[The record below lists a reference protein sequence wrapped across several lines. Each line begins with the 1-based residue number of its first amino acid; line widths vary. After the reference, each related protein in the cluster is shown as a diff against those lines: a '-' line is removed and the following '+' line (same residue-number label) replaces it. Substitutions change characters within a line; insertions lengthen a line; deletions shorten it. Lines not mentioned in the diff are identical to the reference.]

1 LYNEEFVK
9 MKDIIKKILLFLIL
23 QITYPNI
30 FYILLVP
37 EIFTAPIYVL
47 YLITNYIIAFTDTL
61 IRPLTKERNPSK
73 IYSFLILLMFLLSPF
88 LLIAAFYENKLL
100 ISSIL
105 PFWDNPVVSYI
116 GFVIYLSAGILVIV
130 GRVQLGKFGSGELI
144 TEEDHKL
151 YTEGVYKHIRNPMY
165 SGALIAVIGFGLVF
179 RSVITLI
186 FVSIFYFIVFKLRID
201 EEERL
206 LYEAFGEEFTNY
218 KKNSK
223 KLIPFI
229 Y

>member
-1 LYNEEFVK
+1 
-9 MKDIIKKILLFLIL
+9 
-23 QITYPNI
+23 
-30 FYILLVP
+30 
-37 EIFTAPIYVL
+37 
-47 YLITNYIIAFTDTL
+47 
-61 IRPLTKERNPSK
+61 
-73 IYSFLILLMFLLSPF
+73 MFLLSPF

-105 PFWDNPVVSYI
+105 PFWDSFIVSYI
-116 GFVIYLSAGILVIV
+116 GFVIYISAGILVIV

-151 YTEGVYKHIRNPMY
+151 YTEGVYKYIRNPMY

-179 RSVITLI
+179 RSIITLL
-186 FVSIFYFIVFKLRID
+186 FVSIFYFVVFKMRID

-206 LYEAFGEEFTNY
+206 LYEAFGEKFTNY

>member
-1 LYNEEFVK
+1 
-9 MKDIIKKILLFLIL
+9 MKDIYKKSILFVIL
-23 QITYPNI
+23 QIIYPNI

-37 EIFTAPIYVL
+37 EIYTISIYVL
-47 YLITNYIIAFTDTL
+47 YLLTNYIIAFADTL

-73 IYSFLILLMFLLSPF
+73 IYDFLILLMFLLSPF

-105 PFWDNPVVSYI
+105 PFWDNLIVSYI
-116 GFVIYLSAGILVIV
+116 GFVIYLSAGIFVIV

-151 YTEGVYKHIRNPMY
+151 NTEGVYKHIRNPMY
-165 SGALIAVIGFGLVF
+165 SGALLAVIGFGLVF
-179 RSVITLI
+179 RSIITLL
-186 FVSIFYFIVFKLRID
+186 FVSIFYFIVFKMRID

-218 KKNSK
+218 KKKSK

>member
-1 LYNEEFVK
+1 
-9 MKDIIKKILLFLIL
+9 MKDISKKIMLFLIL

-37 EIFTAPIYVL
+37 EIYTAPIYVL
-47 YLITNYIIAFTDTL
+47 YLLTNYIIAFADTL

-73 IYSFLILLMFLLSPF
+73 IFDFLILLMFFLSPF
-88 LLIAAFYENKLL
+88 FLIAAFYENKLL
-100 ISSIL
+100 ISSML
-105 PFWDNPVVSYI
+105 PSWDNLIVSYI
-116 GFVIYLSAGILVIV
+116 GFVIYLSAGIFVIV

-144 TEEDHKL
+144 TEEDHEL
-151 YTEGVYKHIRNPMY
+151 NTEGVYKYIRNPMY

-179 RSVITLI
+179 RSILTLLI
-186 FVSIFYFIVFKLRID
+186 VSIFYFIVFNMRIN

-206 LYEAFGEEFTNY
+206 LYEAFGEEFTDY
-218 KKNSK
+218 KKKSK

>member
-1 LYNEEFVK
+1 
-9 MKDIIKKILLFLIL
+9 MKDISKKILLFLIL

-37 EIFTAPIYVL
+37 EIYTVSIYVL
-47 YLITNYIIAFTDTL
+47 YLLTNYIIAFADSL
-61 IRPLTKERNPSK
+61 IRPLTKEKNPSK
-73 IYSFLILLMFLLSPF
+73 IYDFLILLMFFLSPF

-105 PFWDNPVVSYI
+105 PFWDNLVVSYI
-116 GFVIYLSAGILVIV
+116 GFVIYLSAGIFVIV

-144 TEEDHKL
+144 TESDHKL
-151 YTEGVYKHIRNPMY
+151 NTEGVYKYIRNPMY

-179 RSVITLI
+179 RSIITLLL
-186 FVSIFYFIVFKLRID
+186 VSIFYFIVFKLRID

-206 LYEAFGEEFTNY
+206 LYEVFGEEFTDY
-218 KKNSK
+218 KKKSK

>member
-1 LYNEEFVK
+1 MK
-9 MKDIIKKILLFLIL
+9 MKDISKKILVTLVL
-23 QITYPNI
+23 QIAYQNI
-30 FYILLVP
+30 FYILLIP
-37 EIFTAPIYVL
+37 EIYTISIYVL
-47 YLITNYIIAFTDTL
+47 YLLTNHVIALADAM
-61 IRPLTKERNPSK
+61 IRPLTKEKNPSK
-73 IYSFLILLMFLLSPF
+73 IYDFLLLLMFFLAPF
-88 LLIAAFYENKLL
+88 FLIAAYYENKLL
-100 ISSIL
+100 VSSIL
-105 PFWDNPVVSYI
+105 PFWDNLIVSYL

-130 GRVQLGKFGSGELI
+130 ARVQLGQFGSGELI

-165 SGALIAVIGFGLVF
+165 SGALIAVIGFCLVF
-179 RSVITLI
+179 RSIITLLLLPI
-186 FVSIFYFIVFKLRID
+186 IYFILFKMRID

-206 LYEAFGEEFTNY
+206 LHEAFGEEFSKY

>member
-1 LYNEEFVK
+1 
-9 MKDIIKKILLFLIL
+9 MKDISKKILLFLIL

-37 EIFTAPIYVL
+37 EIYTVSIYVL
-47 YLITNYIIAFTDTL
+47 YLLTNYIIAFADSL

-73 IYSFLILLMFLLSPF
+73 IYDFLIVLMFLLSPF

-100 ISSIL
+100 ISSML
-105 PFWDNPVVSYI
+105 PFWDNLTVSYI
-116 GFVIYLSAGILVIV
+116 GFVIYLSAGIFVIV

-151 YTEGVYKHIRNPMY
+151 NTEGVYKYIRNPMY

-179 RSVITLI
+179 RSIITLL
-186 FVSIFYFIVFKLRID
+186 FVSIFYFIVFKMRID

-206 LYEAFGEEFTNY
+206 LYEAFGEEFTDY
-218 KKNSK
+218 KKKSK
-223 KLIPFI
+223 KLIPFV

>member
-1 LYNEEFVK
+1 

-37 EIFTAPIYVL
+37 EVYSVSIYVL
-47 YLITNYIIAFTDTL
+47 YLLTNYIIALADTL

-73 IYSFLILLMFLLSPF
+73 IYDFLILVMFLLSPI
-88 LLIAAFYENKLL
+88 LLIAAFFENKLL

-105 PFWDNPVVSYI
+105 PFWDNLIVSYI

-144 TEEDHKL
+144 TEKDHKL
-151 YTEGVYKHIRNPMY
+151 YTEGVYKYIRNPMY

-179 RSVITLI
+179 RSIITLL
-186 FVSIFYFIVFKLRID
+186 FVSIFYFIVFKMRID

-206 LYEAFGEEFTNY
+206 LFEAFGEEFTDY
-218 KKNSK
+218 KKKSK

>member
-1 LYNEEFVK
+1 
-9 MKDIIKKILLFLIL
+9 MKDISKKILLFSIL

-37 EIFTAPIYVL
+37 EIFIAPIYVI
-47 YLITNYIIAFTDTL
+47 YLLTNYIIALTDTL

-100 ISSIL
+100 ISLIL
-105 PFWDNPVVSYI
+105 PFWDNLVVSYI

-151 YTEGVYKHIRNPMY
+151 NTEGIYKHIRNPMY

-179 RSVITLI
+179 RSIITLL

>member
-1 LYNEEFVK
+1 
-9 MKDIIKKILLFLIL
+9 MKDIGKKILLFLIL

-37 EIFTAPIYVL
+37 EVYTVSIYIV
-47 YLITNYIIAFTDTL
+47 YLLTNYIIALADTL

-73 IYSFLILLMFLLSPF
+73 IYDFLILLLFLLAPF
-88 LLIAAFYENKLL
+88 FLIVAFYENKLL
-100 ISSIL
+100 ISSII
-105 PFWDNPVVSYI
+105 PFWDNLIVSYV
-116 GFVIYLSAGILVIV
+116 GFVIYLSAGIFVIV
-130 GRVQLGKFGSGELI
+130 GRVQLGKYGSGELI

-151 YTEGVYKHIRNPMY
+151 NTEGVYKYIRNPMY

-179 RSVITLI
+179 RSIITLL
-186 FVSIFYFIVFKLRID
+186 FVSIIYFFVFKMRID

-218 KKNSK
+218 KKKSK

>member
-1 LYNEEFVK
+1 
-9 MKDIIKKILLFLIL
+9 MKDIRKKILLFLIL
-23 QITYPNI
+23 QIMYPTI

-37 EIFTAPIYVL
+37 EIYTVSIYVL
-47 YLITNYIIAFTDTL
+47 YLLMNYIIAFADSL

-73 IYSFLILLMFLLSPF
+73 IYDFLILLMFLLSPF

-105 PFWDNPVVSYI
+105 PFWDNLIVSYI

-151 YTEGVYKHIRNPMY
+151 NTEGVYKYIRNPMY

-179 RSVITLI
+179 RSIITLL
-186 FVSIFYFIVFKLRID
+186 FVSICYFILFKMRID

-218 KKNSK
+218 KKKSK

>member
-1 LYNEEFVK
+1 
-9 MKDIIKKILLFLIL
+9 MKDIRKKILLFLIL
-23 QITYPNI
+23 QIMYPTI

-37 EIFTAPIYVL
+37 EIYTVSIYVL
-47 YLITNYIIAFTDTL
+47 YLLMNYIIAFADSL

-73 IYSFLILLMFLLSPF
+73 IYDFLILLMFLLSPF

-105 PFWDNPVVSYI
+105 PFWDNLIVSYI

-151 YTEGVYKHIRNPMY
+151 NTEGVYKYIRNPMY

-179 RSVITLI
+179 RSIITLL
-186 FVSIFYFIVFKLRID
+186 FVSICYFILFKMRID

-206 LYEAFGEEFTNY
+206 LYEAFGEEFTKY
-218 KKNSK
+218 KKKSK

>member
-1 LYNEEFVK
+1 
-9 MKDIIKKILLFLIL
+9 MKDISKKILLFLIL

-37 EIFTAPIYVL
+37 EIYIVSIYVL
-47 YLITNYIIAFTDTL
+47 YLLTNYIIAFADSL

-73 IYSFLILLMFLLSPF
+73 IYDFLILLMFFLSPF
-88 LLIAAFYENKLL
+88 FLIAAFYENKLL
-100 ISSIL
+100 ISAML
-105 PFWDNPVVSYI
+105 PFWDSFIVSYI

-144 TEEDHKL
+144 TEKDHKL
-151 YTEGVYKHIRNPMY
+151 NTEGVYKYIRNPMY

-179 RSVITLI
+179 RSIITLLI
-186 FVSIFYFIVFKLRID
+186 VSIFYFILFKMRID

-206 LYEAFGEEFTNY
+206 LYEAFGEEFTDY
-218 KKNSK
+218 KKKSK
-223 KLIPFI
+223 KLIPFF

>member
-1 LYNEEFVK
+1 MK
-9 MKDIIKKILLFLIL
+9 MKDIGKKILITLVL
-23 QITYPNI
+23 QIAYQNI

-37 EIFTAPIYVL
+37 EIYTISIYVL
-47 YLITNYIIAFTDTL
+47 YLLTNHVIALADAL
-61 IRPLTKERNPSK
+61 IRAVPKERNPSK
-73 IYSFLILLMFLLSPF
+73 KFSFLILLLFLLSPF
-88 LLIAAFYENKLL
+88 FLIAAFYENKLL

-105 PFWDNPVVSYI
+105 PFWDNLIVSYL
-116 GFVIYLSAGILVIV
+116 GFVIYLSAGIFVIV

-144 TEEDHKL
+144 TEEGHKL
-151 YTEGVYKHIRNPMY
+151 YTEGIYKHIRNPMY

-179 RSVITLI
+179 RTILTLLI
-186 FVSIFYFIVFKLRID
+186 ISILYFILFKMRID

-218 KKNSK
+218 KKKSK
-223 KLIPFI
+223 RIIPFI

>member
-1 LYNEEFVK
+1 MK
-9 MKDIIKKILLFLIL
+9 MKDISKKILIFLIF
-23 QITYPNI
+23 QIIYPNI

-37 EIFTAPIYVL
+37 EIYTISIYVL
-47 YLITNYIIAFTDTL
+47 YLLTNYVIAFADSL

-73 IYSFLILLMFLLSPF
+73 IYDFLILLMFLLSPF
-88 LLIAAFYENKLL
+88 FLIAAFYENKLL

-105 PFWDNPVVSYI
+105 PFWDNLIVSYL
-116 GFVIYLSAGILVIV
+116 GFAIYLSAGIFVIV

-144 TEEDHKL
+144 TEKDHKL
-151 YTEGVYKHIRNPMY
+151 YTDGVYKYVRNPMY
-165 SGALIAVIGFGLVF
+165 FGALMAVIGFGLVF
-179 RSVITLI
+179 RSILTLLFI
-186 FVSIFYFIVFKLRID
+186 SIFYFILFKMRID

-206 LYEAFGEEFTNY
+206 LYETFGEEFTNY
-218 KKNSK
+218 KKKSK

>member
-1 LYNEEFVK
+1 
-9 MKDIIKKILLFLIL
+9 MKDIGKKILFFLIW
-23 QITYPNI
+23 QITYPTI

-37 EIFTAPIYVL
+37 EIFTASIYVL
-47 YLITNYIIAFTDTL
+47 YLLTNYIIAFTDTL

-105 PFWDNPVVSYI
+105 PFWDNLVVSYI
-116 GFVIYLSAGILVIV
+116 GFIIYLSAGIFVIV

-151 YTEGVYKHIRNPMY
+151 HTEGVYKYIRNPMY

-179 RSVITLI
+179 RSIITLL
-186 FVSIFYFIVFKLRID
+186 FVSIFYFIVFKMRID

-206 LYEAFGEEFTNY
+206 LYKAFGEEFTDY
-218 KKNSK
+218 KKKSK

>member
-1 LYNEEFVK
+1 
-9 MKDIIKKILLFLIL
+9 MKDVSKKILFFLIL
-23 QITYPNI
+23 QVTYPSI

-37 EIFTAPIYVL
+37 EIYSAPIYVL
-47 YLITNYIIAFTDTL
+47 YLLTNYITALADTL

-73 IYSFLILLMFLLSPF
+73 IFSFLILLMFLLSPF
-88 LLIAAFYENKLL
+88 FLIVAFYENKLL

-105 PFWDNPVVSYI
+105 PFWDNLIVSYI
-116 GFVIYLSAGILVIV
+116 GFVIYLSAGIFVVV

-151 YTEGVYKHIRNPMY
+151 NTEGIYKYIRNPMY

-179 RSVITLI
+179 RSIVTLL
-186 FVSIFYFIVFKLRID
+186 FVSICYFIVFKMRID

-206 LYEAFGEEFTNY
+206 LYEAFGEEFTEY
-218 KKNSK
+218 KKKSK

>member
-1 LYNEEFVK
+1 
-9 MKDIIKKILLFLIL
+9 MKDIGKKILLFLIL

-37 EIFTAPIYVL
+37 EIYLESIYVL
-47 YLITNYIIAFTDTL
+47 YLLTNYIIALADTL

-73 IYSFLILLMFLLSPF
+73 IYDFLILLMFFLSPF
-88 LLIAAFYENKLL
+88 LLIAAYYENKLL
-100 ISSIL
+100 IASIL
-105 PFWDNPVVSYI
+105 PFWDNLVVSYV

-179 RSVITLI
+179 RSIITLL
-186 FVSIFYFIVFKLRID
+186 FVSIFYFIVFKMRID

-206 LYEAFGEEFTNY
+206 LYEAFGEEFINY
-218 KKNSK
+218 KKKSK

>member
-1 LYNEEFVK
+1 MK
-9 MKDIIKKILLFLIL
+9 MKDVSKKILITLVL
-23 QITYPNI
+23 QIAYQNI
-30 FYILLVP
+30 FYIFLVP
-37 EIFTAPIYVL
+37 EIYTISIYVL
-47 YLITNYIIAFTDTL
+47 YLLTNHVVALADAL
-61 IRPLTKERNPSK
+61 IRPLAKEKNPSK
-73 IYSFLILLMFLLSPF
+73 IFGFLILLMFLLAPF
-88 LLIAAFYENKLL
+88 FLIAAFYENKLL

-105 PFWDNPVVSYI
+105 PFWDNIIVSYL

-151 YTEGVYKHIRNPMY
+151 YTEGVYKYIRNPMY
-165 SGALIAVIGFGLVF
+165 SGALFAVIGFCLVF
-179 RSVITLI
+179 RSIITLLI
-186 FVSIFYFIVFKLRID
+186 LSLFYFLLFKMRID

-206 LYEAFGEEFTNY
+206 LHEAFGEEFTNY
-218 KKNSK
+218 KKKSK

>member
-1 LYNEEFVK
+1 MKL
-9 MKDIIKKILLFLIL
+9 KDIIKKILLFLIL
-23 QITYPNI
+23 QVTYPII
-30 FYILLVP
+30 FYILFIP
-37 EIFTAPIYVL
+37 EIFTVSIYVL
-47 YLITNYIIAFTDTL
+47 YLLTNYIIALADAL

-73 IYSFLILLMFLLSPF
+73 IFDFLLLLMFLLSPF
-88 LLIAAFYENKLL
+88 FLIAAFYENKFL

-105 PFWDNPVVSYI
+105 PFWDSFIVSYV
-116 GFVIYLSAGILVIV
+116 GFVIYLSAGIFVIV

-151 YTEGVYKHIRNPMY
+151 NTEGVYKYIRNPMY

-179 RSVITLI
+179 RSIITLLI
-186 FVSIFYFIVFKLRID
+186 VSIFYFIVFKMRID

-206 LYEAFGEEFTNY
+206 LYEAFGEEFTDY
-218 KKNSK
+218 KKKSK

>member
-1 LYNEEFVK
+1 
-9 MKDIIKKILLFLIL
+9 MKDISKKILLFLTL

-37 EIFTAPIYVL
+37 EIYTVSIYVL
-47 YLITNYIIAFTDTL
+47 YLLTNYIIAFADSL

-73 IYSFLILLMFLLSPF
+73 IYDFLIVLMFLLSPF

-100 ISSIL
+100 ISSML
-105 PFWDNPVVSYI
+105 PFWDNLIVSYI
-116 GFVIYLSAGILVIV
+116 GFVIYLSAGIFVIV

-151 YTEGVYKHIRNPMY
+151 NTEGVYKYIRNPMY

-179 RSVITLI
+179 RSIITLL
-186 FVSIFYFIVFKLRID
+186 FVSIFYFIVFKMRID

-206 LYEAFGEEFTNY
+206 LYEAFGEEFTDY
-218 KKNSK
+218 KKKSK
-223 KLIPFI
+223 KLIPFV

>member
-1 LYNEEFVK
+1 
-9 MKDIIKKILLFLIL
+9 MKDVSKKILLTLVF
-23 QITYPNI
+23 QIAYQNI

-37 EIFTAPIYVL
+37 EIYTVSIYVL
-47 YLITNYIIAFTDTL
+47 YLLTNHVFALADAL
-61 IRPLTKERNPSK
+61 IRAVPKERNPSK
-73 IYSFLILLMFLLSPF
+73 IYDFLLLLMFLLSPF
-88 LLIAAFYENKLL
+88 FLIAAFYENMLL
-100 ISSIL
+100 ISLIL
-105 PFWDNPVVSYI
+105 PFWDNLIVSYI
-116 GFVIYLSAGILVIV
+116 GFVFYLSAGIFVIV

-151 YTEGVYKHIRNPMY
+151 NTEGVYKYIRNPMY
-165 SGALIAVIGFGLVF
+165 SGAFIAVIGFGLVF
-179 RSVITLI
+179 RSIITLLI
-186 FVSIFYFIVFKLRID
+186 VSIFYFILFKMRID

-218 KKNSK
+218 KKKSK

>member
-1 LYNEEFVK
+1 
-9 MKDIIKKILLFLIL
+9 MKDISKKILLFLIL

-37 EIFTAPIYVL
+37 EIYSVSIYVL
-47 YLITNYIIAFTDTL
+47 YLLTNYVIALVDAL

-73 IYSFLILLMFLLSPF
+73 IYDFLILLMFFLSPF
-88 LLIAAFYENKLL
+88 LLIGAFYENKLL
-100 ISSIL
+100 LISTIL
-105 PFWDNPVVSYI
+105 PFWDNLVVSYI

-130 GRVQLGKFGSGELI
+130 GRLQLGKFGSGELI

-179 RSVITLI
+179 RSIITLL
-186 FVSIFYFIVFKLRID
+186 FVSIFYFIVFKMRID

-206 LYEAFGEEFTNY
+206 LFEVFGEEFTSY
-218 KKNSK
+218 KKKSK
-223 KLIPFI
+223 KLIPYI